1 MEKEYFIIKVSCFYN
16 DMNYAD
22 DFKVRFDTIEEV
34 ETYVETVLKN
44 TQENV
49 DYDWK
54 VEKVVV
60 IDEGKSHSKIGM
72 HEVKD
77 KRDLP
82 WYDGTYIF
90 FYKDGT
96 SEEVFID
103 IDDNDDYTSFSAEPI
118 EDIIGWREA

>member
-1 MEKEYFIIKVSCFYN
+1 MEKEYFIIKVSRMNN

-22 DFKVRFDTIEEV
+22 DFNVRFDTLEEV

-49 DYDWK
+49 DYDWI
-54 VEKVVV
+54 VEKV
-60 IDEGKSHSKIGM
+60 IIMDEGKSHSKIGM

-77 KRDLP
+77 KCDLP

-118 EDIIGWREA
+118 EDIMA